1 MTRDGAAEDVMPRIL
16 IVDDSRYQRNL
27 VEKALHDVGR
37 CEQADN
43 GAMAVRL
50 FQEALHQGE
59 SYDLVVMD
67 ILMPVMD
74 GHRALSWIRRM
85 EQQAGVPRPVK
96 VIMLSSL
103 DDPHNMIKAQF
114 EEGAGVYLTKPFH
127 PEDMRE
133 ALRAMEL
140 VDNPLDDAPCENL

>member
-1 MTRDGAAEDVMPRIL
+1 MPRIL

-85 EQQAGVPRPVK
+85 EQQAGVQ
-96 VIMLSSL
+96 I
-103 DDPHNMIKAQF
+103 
-114 EEGAGVYLTKPFH
+114 G
-127 PEDMRE
+127 
-133 ALRAMEL
+133 RAH
-140 VDNPLDDAPCENL
+140 V